1 MLEDDPKSQHI
12 TWHHHHVT
20 RADRERLL
28 GHRGATVWLTGLSGS
43 GKSTIADALAARLH
57 DMGVLTAILD
67 GDNVRH
73 GLNRDLGFSP
83 EDRKENIRRIAEV
96 AKLFSSFGVVNILAF
111 ISPYREDRDFARSI
125 RGEDDFLE
133 VYVKVP
139 LEVAEERD
147 PKGLYAKARSGEIPS
162 FTGISAPYEEPLH
175 PELVLDTDVLSP
187 EEGAERILV
196 ALAEK
201 NIIDY
206 RP

>member
-1 MLEDDPKSQHI
+1 MEDGPKSQHI
-12 TWHHHHVT
+12 TWHHHRVT
-20 RADRERLL
+20 RADREKLL

-43 GKSTIADALAARLH
+43 GKSTVADALAAKLH
-57 DMGVLTAILD
+57 ELGVLTAILD

-125 RGEDDFLE
+125 REEDDFLE

-162 FTGISAPYEEPLH
+162 FTGISAPYEEPLD

-187 EEGAERILV
+187 EESAERILV

-201 NIIDY
+201 NIVDY